1 MINYSNISNWK
12 CIKRNTVYSLNEKS
26 SPWWTKRNPTK
37 EMILIDLSREVK
49 NIVIGIS
56 DLKVQNR
63 KRIEAQQVLVTTLIM
78 YKQIFNYKERLQKSL
93 KFNSSTG
100 VPFWN
105 RSLSDSKNM
114 LKAGS
119 SWNKAY
125 PLCKIQGG
133 TISRLED
140 NRPSKNGSRQ

>member
-1 MINYSNISNWK
+1 
-12 CIKRNTVYSLNEKS
+12 
-26 SPWWTKRNPTK
+26 
-37 EMILIDLSREVK
+37 MILIDLSREVK

-119 SWNKAY
+119 S
-125 PLCKIQGG
+125 
-133 TISRLED
+133 
-140 NRPSKNGSRQ
+140 